1 MDNNETGG
9 MKLDTYDIR
18 KVIHYYYAKI
28 QETNHPYYWYCLAET
43 QSRAGLTNEAL
54 QTIDNA
60 LSFPNPYP
68 SKLELLDMQ
77 LNLQTV
83 LSREMNLNRTVIVT
97 SKQGDINGDGTKD
110 NVFLTANKTPD
121 SPFWRNITLVIQNGR
136 TNQYEQVQMKNNAG
150 YNPTLF
156 LGDFT
161 GNKGEGI
168 LVVIDTGGSGGS
180 IYAYVFSYLNGR
192 LLTIFNSDTF
202 NETFKYDVNY
212 ENQYKVKVNSY
223 YLKERYILDLTYKDK
238 EYLSEI
244 YNEEGVLKA
253 PIEGWVNPLSG
264 LYPVDYNRDG
274 IYELEAYQRIAGRYN
289 ADSLGYVQTVLK
301 WNGQAFV
308 PDRQNVAIF
317 GRGI

>member
-1 MDNNETGG
+1 
-9 MKLDTYDIR
+9 
-18 KVIHYYYAKI
+18 
-28 QETNHPYYWYCLAET
+28 
-43 QSRAGLTNEAL
+43 
-54 QTIDNA
+54 
-60 LSFPNPYP
+60 
-68 SKLELLDMQ
+68 MQ
-77 LNLQTV
+77 LNLQTD

-110 NVFLTANKTPD
+110 NVFLTANKTSD

-156 LGDFT
+156 LGEFT
-161 GNKGEGI
+161 GNKGEDI

-202 NETFKYDVNY
+202 NETYKYAVNY
-212 ENQYKVKVNSY
+212 ENLYKAKVNSY

-244 YNEEGVLKA
+244 YNKNGVLKA

>member
-1 MDNNETGG
+1 M
-9 MKLDTYDIR
+9 
-18 KVIHYYYAKI
+18 
-28 QETNHPYYWYCLAET
+28 
-43 QSRAGLTNEAL
+43 

-60 LSFPNPYP
+60 LSLPNPYP
-68 SKLELLDMQ
+68 SKQELLDMQ
-77 LNLQTV
+77 LSLQSA
-83 LSREMNLNRTVIVT
+83 LSREMNLYRTVTVT
-97 SKQGDINGDGTKD
+97 SKQGDIDGDGTKD

-121 SPFWRNITLVIQNGR
+121 SPFWRNVTLVIQNGR
-136 TNQYEQVQMKNNAG
+136 TNQYEQVPMKNNAG

-161 GNKGEGI
+161 GNKGDDI

-180 IYAYVFSYLNGR
+180 IYAYVFSYLNGQ
-192 LLTIFNSDTF
+192 LMNIFNSDAF
-202 NETFKYDVNY
+202 NETYKYDVNY
-212 ENQYKVKVNSY
+212 ENQYKAKVNSY

-244 YNEEGVLKA
+244 YDKDGVLKA

-289 ADSLGYVQTVLK
+289 ADSLGFVQTVLK
-301 WNGQAFV
+301 WNGLAFA
-308 PDRQNVAIF
+308 PERQNVAIF
-317 GRGI
+317 GGEI